1 MDLKEGG
8 PAESPEEKAAYEAA
22 QAASPLSPRP
32 RRPAAAAAEAQWLK
46 LTPAGKKAEREAAAA
61 AAAAEKAKRAA
72 APAQKATRRNFQS
85 PNKSSPPITS
95 EGLVEW
101 IMSIRTS
108 QLIDRIWPGE
118 VDKWQADARAKAESE
133 AAKAGKALRPSWKP
147 PTSRNV
153 VEGLQAGPQCNATI
167 GEFKPGQPC
176 YICGFPIQNKI
187 GAEGAIIGLT
197 PECEHILPVA
207 QVILLYDMFHPADAK
222 TASQRIA
229 LVSKKPIEERGA
241 ALEDAI
247 AANAEDKEFFSREYR
262 WAHEICNQVKTN
274 DNIISYKAGTFILD
288 KQKLATLLKSIYNSN
303 DDGNVELKRLIDTKP
318 GGFEAWKNQRLSEEG
333 VIKDVQ
339 PLLDHLNTLMKGGG
353 TKMFALTS
361 AATILGKLANKRFTD
376 IVPAAAASQA
386 FAVPAP
392 PPAPM
397 ALEAEAEAEVVGVK
411 KRPRDEDE
419 AADILRGLKN
429 ARMGG
434 KRRKTYRMRRCRLPK
449 LL

>member
-1 MDLKEGG
+1 MEVEGPPQPAPGSPVAADL
-8 PAESPEEKAAYEAA
+8 
-22 QAASPLSPRP
+22 P
-32 RRPAAAAAEAQWLK
+32 RREQRESAQKANLVIK
-46 LTPAGKKAEREAAAA
+46 AQTPDAQR
-61 AAAAEKAKRAA
+61 AKRAA
-72 APAQKATRRNFQS
+72 DAAAILAEKIAMRQVPRPAPAQKATRRNFQS

-95 EGLVEW
+95 QGLVEW

-118 VDKWQADARAKAESE
+118 VDKWQADARAKAEAE
-133 AAKAGKALRPSWKP
+133 AAKAGKVLRPSWKP

-222 TASQRIA
+222 TAKQRIE

-288 KQKLATLLKSIYNSN
+288 KQKLATLLKSIYDSN
-303 DDGNVELKRLIDTKP
+303 DAGHVELKRLIDTKP

-339 PLLDHLNTLMKGGG
+339 PLLDHLNTLMKDGG
-353 TKMFALTS
+353 TKMLALTS
-361 AATILGKLANKRFTD
+361 AATILGKLANKRFAD

-397 ALEAEAEAEVVGVK
+397 AVEAEAEKVGVK
-411 KRPRDEDE
+411 RQRVEDDG
-419 AADILRGLKN
+419 AADILRGLKD
-429 ARMGG
+429 APMGG

>member
-1 MDLKEGG
+1 MDLEAV
-8 PAESPEEKAAYEAA
+8 PAAPPAPGSAAAA
-22 QAASPLSPRP
+22 DLPRP
-32 RRPAAAAAEAQWLK
+32 RRQSAVLAQAVIK
-46 LTPAGKKAEREAAAA
+46 AQTPDAQR
-61 AAAAEKAKRAA
+61 AKRAA
-72 APAQKATRRNFQS
+72 DAAAALAEKIAMRQVPRPAPAQKATRRNFQS
-85 PNKSSPPITS
+85 PSKSSPPITS
-95 EGLVEW
+95 QGLIEW

-118 VDKWQADARAKAESE
+118 VDKWQADARAKAEAA
-133 AAKAGKALRPSWKP
+133 AAKAGKVLRPSWKP

-153 VEGLQAGPQCNATI
+153 VEGAQAGPQCNATI

-187 GAEGAIIGLT
+187 GAPGAISGLT

-222 TASQRIA
+222 TAKQRIELA
-229 LVSKKPIEERGA
+229 TEKPIEERAA

-247 AANAEDKEFFSREYR
+247 AANAADKEFFSREYR

-288 KQKLATLLKSIYNSN
+288 KQKLEALLRSIYDSN
-303 DDGNVELKRLIDTKP
+303 EAGHVELKGLIDTKY
-318 GGFEAWKNQRLSEEG
+318 GGFELWKNQRVSEAG

-339 PLLDHLNTLMKGGG
+339 PLLDRLNTLMKEGGV
-353 TKMFALTS
+353 KMFALTS
-361 AATILGKLANKRFTD
+361 AATILGKLTNKRFGE
-376 IVPAAAASQA
+376 IVPAVAASQA
-386 FAVPAP
+386 FAVPP
-392 PPAPM
+392 PPLPPGPM
-397 ALEAEAEAEVVGVK
+397 AEEEKEEEPGD
-411 KRPRDEDE
+411 KRKRGESDDG

-429 ARMGG
+429 ARTGG